1 MNSLILFLYE
11 FVITSVHGSKVDSPF
26 PFHEMKDDIQNAGCF
41 CNNQFH
47 LWKKTKNKTK
57 QNKHYQIFQKPQNI
71 PRFTLLAWDFYFA
84 FSRAV
89 RAALFFF
96 QIKHLAKHL
105 HTSPLSQG
113 WGVKCNLTH
122 MGLATRYLYRRSIK
136 ICATMP
142 SQLPHNHSNT
152 HTHHRTTTDY
162 RPLLQ

>member
-1 MNSLILFLYE
+1 MVQKLIP
-11 FVITSVHGSKVDSPF
+11 HF
-26 PFHEMKDDIQNAGCF
+26 PSMR
-41 CNNQFH
+41 
-47 LWKKTKNKTK
+47 WKMTFKMQVVSAIISFICETKQNKTK

-96 QIKHLAKHL
+96 QIKHLARHL